1 MTVFQAKWRWCP
13 EPTHSLQKELTVIR
27 FPPCVPLYQMAI
39 LFLWAIVQFSVNQ
52 IGLARLP
59 EPAANAVEATI
70 PGGARL
76 RVKSEVQDGEK
87 VFEVSVRRQ
96 DEVYDVTVS
105 RDGKILEIEKRILP
119 RQLPKLIADA
129 AKIRHPHS
137 SVFKA
142 EEVSRENQ
150 VTGYELVM
158 VTKEGRIVKAAF
170 TRDGAMIGE
179 RVQ

>member
-1 MTVFQAKWRWCP
+1 M
-13 EPTHSLQKELTVIR
+13 IR
-27 FPPCVPLYQMAI
+27 FPHYVPLCQLAI

-52 IGLARLP
+52 ISLARLP
-59 EPAANAVEATI
+59 EPAANAIEATI
-70 PGGARL
+70 PGGTRL
-76 RVKSEVQDGEK
+76 RIKSEIQDGEM

-96 DEVYDVTVS
+96 NEVYDVTVS
-105 RDGKILEIEKRILP
+105 PNGHVFEIEKRILP

-129 AKIRHPHS
+129 VRVRHPNS
-137 SVFKA
+137 SVLKA
-142 EEVSRENQ
+142 KEVSRENQ
-150 VTGYELVM
+150 VTGYELAM